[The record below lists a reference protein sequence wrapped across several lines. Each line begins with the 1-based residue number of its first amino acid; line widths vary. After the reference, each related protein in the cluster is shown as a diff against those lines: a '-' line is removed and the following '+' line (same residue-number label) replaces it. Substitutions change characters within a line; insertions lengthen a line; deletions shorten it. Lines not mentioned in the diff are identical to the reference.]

1 MRRLNGKRFILAVMA
16 LILCVMICAPA
27 FASVGDRI
35 LMHETTLDG
44 YLDMTVQT
52 VLPCGDGLV
61 IVKYSDTD
69 VHIERYA
76 DVKAEPELFVLG
88 DEDRRSSGDESG
100 EDWSVYVNPWFSWQ
114 GELYGIEC
122 KSFYSEEGSRSEI
135 NVRHAK
141 LENGKVILEESGL
154 PEMDL
159 SGVTEGQ
166 EGDQYV
172 AGIHSVF
179 TMDDKLY
186 IAVYDYDGCKLE
198 TIDLHDGSCTESEIT
213 GDFEK
218 LLPGPEGRLLI
229 ARGEW
234 GVDGASGTVRINSL
248 DLASQEEK
256 EVVTIDGMETPNV
269 NPIYDRNTDTLYI
282 IKDGE
287 LWSVPQ
293 FDVERMEA
301 VNDCANT
308 GDGAIMLQDG
318 FVAIWEYDT
327 VMIKNTDPAQRG
339 SVTLR
344 ISDRGYGSVMNETVY
359 EMNNKRGDI
368 SVVVRMDWGKP
379 ADVVEAMMKRDST
392 TDIYVLQ
399 SDDDEFAALRKREY
413 LPDLSGNEKIVENTN
428 RLYPYIQDAVK
439 QDGKIIGVP
448 VSLNGGSIGIHME
461 AWKAAG
467 GTEEELPKTWGQFFD
482 WLETLP
488 ERLEGKNISVTDY
501 WTTRPYFRGSILEI
515 MLNQYEILMEKKGE
529 DEYYFATPEMCELV
543 KRLDGLDYETLQIR
557 GSDDEDGDG
566 YMDEI
571 DERTPLLL
579 TDNSVLFYDT
589 GAYVPMALSLS
600 EEEEPMIPIQ
610 VSIAFVN
617 PYSAHPQEAMEFL
630 ALAGDHLN
638 VNDQYATYTDMTEPV
653 RYSSY
658 EVERGYVQERID
670 GLKKQVEKAEN
681 GDDRETLKEILQE
694 AEEELKELEEE
705 SWWISR
711 EQIERYQKW
720 QGYFKARGYSFLNVL
735 YAGEDDEEG
744 LTEYDKFFHESIGT
758 APEELLG
765 MLDKKV
771 RMIRMEGN

>member
-1 MRRLNGKRFILAVMA
+1 MRKMNGKRFILGLMA
-16 LILCVMICAPA
+16 LMMCLTMCASA
-27 FASVGDRI
+27 FASTGDRV
-35 LMHETTLDG
+35 LMHETTVDG

-52 VLPCGDGLV
+52 VLPCGDGLA
-61 IVKYSDTD
+61 IVKYSDTE

-88 DEDRRSSGDESG
+88 DEDRHTSNDENG
-100 EDWSVYVNPWFSWQ
+100 EGWSLYVNPWFSWQ

-122 KSFYSEEGSRSEI
+122 KSFFSEKGSRDEI
-135 NVRHAK
+135 SVRHAK

-154 PEMDL
+154 PELDL
-159 SGVTEGQ
+159 SGVIEG
-166 EGDQYV
+166 GNGSQYI

-179 TMDDKLY
+179 TMEDKLY

-213 GDFEK
+213 GDFEG
-218 LLPGPEGRLLI
+218 LVPGPEGSILI

-234 GVDGASGTVRINSL
+234 DDDGTSNTVRVNSL

-256 EVVTIDGMETPNV
+256 ELAAFTGMDTLII
-269 NPIYDRNTDTLYI
+269 NPTYDRNTDTLYI

-287 LWSVPQ
+287 LWAVPQ

-308 GDGAIMLQDG
+308 GEGVIMLPDG

-344 ISDRGYGSVMNETVY
+344 ISDRGYGSAMKDTVY
-359 EMNNKRGDI
+359 DMSNKRGDI
-368 SVVVRMDWGKP
+368 SVVVRSDFGTKP
-379 ADVVEAMMKRDST
+379 DVVEAMLKRDST

-399 SDDDEFAALRKREY
+399 SDDNDFAALRKREY

-428 RLYPYIQDAVK
+428 RLYPYIQNAVK

-448 VSLNGGSIGIHME
+448 VSLSGESIGIHME
-461 AWKAAG
+461 AWKEIG
-467 GTEEELPKTWGQFFD
+467 GTEEELPKTWSQFFD

-488 ERLEGKNISVTDY
+488 ERLEGKNISVTDC
-501 WTTRPYFRGSILEI
+501 WTTRPYFRGSILTI

-529 DEYYFATPEMCELV
+529 DEYYFATPEMCELLR
-543 KRLDGLDYETLQIR
+543 RLDNLDYERLEIR
-557 GSDDEDGDG
+557 ESDDEDGDG
-566 YMDEI
+566 YMDEV
-571 DERTPLLL
+571 DEKTPLLF
-579 TDNSVLFYDT
+579 TDNGVLFYDT

-600 EEEEPMIPIQ
+600 EEEEPVIPIQ

-638 VNDQYATYTDMTEPV
+638 VNDEYAAYTEMTEPV
-653 RYSSY
+653 RYSSF
-658 EVERGYVQERID
+658 EEERGYVLERID
-670 GLKKQVEKAEN
+670 WLKEQIEKVEEEN
-681 GDDRETLKEILQE
+681 DREMLKESLQE
-694 AEEELKELEEE
+694 VEEELKELDEE
-705 SWWISR
+705 SWRISR
-711 EQIERYQKW
+711 KQIDRYQKW
-720 QGYFKARGYSFLNVL
+720 QGYFRVRGYSFLNVL
-735 YAGEDDEEG
+735 YSGDEDEEG
-744 LTEYDKFFHESIGT
+744 TNEYDKLFHESIGK
-758 APEELLG
+758 APEEVLG